1 MPSWLTSLVAGPLRM
16 RRTPPRMCIPSGRFG
31 YIGWADNMVTEV
43 SVPWSVLGDPT
54 QVDFVIC
61 AMAQDA
67 GNIWTSFPSQN
78 PASSNGAETFT
89 HLYHLPDRNLSV
101 APNQMEIQ
109 SANAIEKEDDA
120 LNVAIVFHQHQP
132 YYKNKL
138 TGIRTP
144 LGSRPYNDRV
154 C

>member
-1 MPSWLTSLVAGPLRM
+1 MYTFPGDR
-16 RRTPPRMCIPSGRFG
+16 
-31 YIGWADNMVTEV
+31 YIGWAENMVTEV

-54 QVDFVIC
+54 QVDFVIW
-61 AMAQDA
+61 AQWQDA

-89 HLYHLPDRNLSV
+89 HLYHLSDRNLSV

-109 SANAIEKEDDA
+109 SANVIEKEDDA

-138 TGIRTP
+138 TGICELP
-144 LGSRPYNDRV
+144 WVRV
-154 C
+154 HAMTEYVDSPGILSQYPGTK